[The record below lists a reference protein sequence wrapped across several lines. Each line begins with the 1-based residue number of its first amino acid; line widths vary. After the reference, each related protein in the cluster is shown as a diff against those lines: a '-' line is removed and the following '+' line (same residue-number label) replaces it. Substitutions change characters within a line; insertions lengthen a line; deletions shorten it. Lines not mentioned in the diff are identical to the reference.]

1 MAKSLIS
8 PLLIFMFFSATS
20 IPTCFGGQGHMDIVL
35 YDQKCYPMNKF
46 QKFIRGQ
53 VAKVDIFRNHQKNQ
67 QIFIVRLT
75 ESLVCAV
82 IAHR

>member
-1 MAKSLIS
+1 MKFGATAKQSK
-8 PLLIFMFFSATS
+8 PRV
-20 IPTCFGGQGHMDIVL
+20 QDQMDIVP
-35 YDQKCYPMNKF
+35 YDQKWYPMNQV
-46 QKFIRGQ
+46 QKFTQGQ

-82 IAHR
+82 IAHRWYEFTL